1 MPSIRNVGII
11 SHIDAG
17 KTTTTERML
26 YYTGRTHRIGE
37 VDDGEATTDW
47 MAQEQERGISI
58 TSAAITCYWAQHQ
71 INIID
76 TPGHVD
82 FTAEVERS
90 LRVLDGAVAIFSAVE
105 GVEPQSETVWRQ
117 ADRHSVARIA
127 FVNKLDRAGAS
138 FDAVL
143 AQMRALL
150 SAEPVAL
157 HAPWGQDRDLRGIVD
172 LITMER
178 IRWDGDGAAMR
189 RDPVDPAD
197 PQIAARRERLIDAL
211 ADGSDEIAERYL
223 EGRDLPAGLLRAAVR
238 AAVASGRLVPVLA
251 GAARRN
257 IGIQPLLDA
266 IVWYLPAPDELP
278 ALRLIDRDGRAADRP
293 AVARS
298 AQGPPLA
305 LTFKVQNDRESGPM
319 NFIRVYSGTVR
330 RGDRLLNL
338 SEDRT
343 ERVQRLLRMHA
354 NRREQ
359 IESVSAGD
367 IAVAVGLKFA
377 RTGDTLT
384 VRRPSGRA
392 GGARQQDG
400 APGSGRPAGLLERM
414 RFPLPVVSVAVEP
427 HSAADAAELLAAL
440 EALRVEDPTFA
451 VEENP
456 ETGQLL
462 VSGMGEL
469 HLEVLMRQIAERTG
483 IDANAG
489 APQVSFRESVAAAV
503 EHHERFDRE
512 IGGRAHYAGVRLRV
526 APRGRGGRCSFD
538 AGPAADA
545 AELPAELRAAVAR
558 GVEAGFSSG
567 PGFGYPLVDVS
578 VELTGC
584 DYDQERA
591 SRFAFEAAA
600 AGAFVAGCRKAGPV
614 LLEPVM
620 SVDVTTPK
628 EFVGE
633 VLSSLQMRGGAIDTV
648 ESGHAAERVSAKVP
662 LGAMFGYTTD
672 LRSATQG
679 RAAYTMTFARYAPAR
694 G

>member
-58 TSAAITCYWAQHQ
+58 TAAAITCFWANHQ

-143 AQMRALL
+143 AQMRTLL

-178 IRWDGDGAAMR
+178 VRWNGDGTAMQR
-189 RDPVDPAD
+189 RPVDPAD
-197 PQIAARRERLIDAL
+197 PQFAARRASLIDAL

-223 EGRDLPAGLLRAAVR
+223 EGRDLPAGLLRTAVR
-238 AAVASGRLVPVLA
+238 AAVAAGRLVPVLA

-278 ALRLIDRDGRAADRP
+278 ALRLVDRDGQPAGRP

-298 AQGPPLA
+298 AHGPPLA
-305 LTFKVQNDRESGPM
+305 LAFKVQNDRESGPM
-319 NFIRVYSGTVR
+319 NFIRVYSGTLR

-384 VRRPSGRA
+384 VRRPGGRA
-392 GGARQQDG
+392 AGGRLGDG
-400 APGSGRPAGLLERM
+400 REPAGLLERM

-440 EALRVEDPTFA
+440 EALRTEDPTFA
-451 VEENP
+451 VEENS

-512 IGGRAHYAGVRLRV
+512 IGGRAHYAGVGLRV
-526 APRGRGGRCSFD
+526 APHGQGGRCAFD
-538 AGPAADA
+538 AGRTAAAAD
-545 AELPAELRAAVAR
+545 LPADLHAAVAR

-578 VELTGC
+578 VELIGC

-600 AGAFVAGCRKAGPV
+600 AGAFVACCRKAGPV

-620 SVDVTTPK
+620 SVDVTTPQ

-662 LGAMFGYTTD
+662 LGVMFGYTTD

-679 RAAYTMTFARYAPAR
+679 RAAYTMTFAHYAPAR

>member
-1 MPSIRNVGII
+1 MPPIRNVGII

-26 YYTGRTHRIGE
+26 YFTGRTHRIGE

-47 MAQEQERGISI
+47 MTQEQERGISI
-58 TSAAITCYWAQHQ
+58 TSAAITCFWADHQ

-105 GVEPQSETVWRQ
+105 GVEPQSETVWHQ

-143 AQMRALL
+143 QQMRSLL

-157 HAPWGQDRDLRGIVD
+157 QVPWGEDRDLRGLVD

-178 IRWDGDGAAMR
+178 IAWSDDGTVIQRSAA
-189 RDPVDPAD
+189 DPAD
-197 PQIAARRERLIDAL
+197 PDLARPRELLIDAL
-211 ADGSDEIAERYL
+211 ADRSDEIAERYL
-223 EGRDLPAGLLRAAVR
+223 EGRELPAALLREAVR
-238 AAVASGRLVPVLA
+238 AAVASRRLVPVLA

-266 IVWYLPAPDELP
+266 IVRYLPAPDELP
-278 ALRLIDRDGRAADRP
+278 PLRLLDREGRAGDLP
-293 AVARS
+293 ALARS
-298 AQGPPLA
+298 AAGPPLA
-305 LTFKVQNDRESGPM
+305 LAFKLQNDRESGPLS
-319 NFIRVYSGTVR
+319 FIRVYSGTFR
-330 RGDRLLNL
+330 RGDRLLNR

-343 ERVQRLLRMHA
+343 ERIQRLLRMHA

-367 IAVAVGLKFA
+367 IAVAVGLKFT
-377 RTGDTLT
+377 RTGDTLG
-384 VRRPSGRA
+384 VRQ
-392 GGARQQDG
+392 GGGQT
-400 APGSGRPAGLLERM
+400 GSGLLERM
-414 RFPLPVVSVAVEP
+414 GFPLPVVSVAVEP
-427 HSAADAAELLAAL
+427 HSATDAAELMAAL
-440 EALRVEDPTFA
+440 QSLRLEDPTFA
-451 VEENP
+451 VEDNE

-469 HLEVLMRQIAERTG
+469 HLEVLMRQVAERTG
-483 IDANAG
+483 IDANVG
-489 APQVSFRESVAAAV
+489 KPQVAFRESVAAVV
-503 EHHERFDRE
+503 EHHVQFERE
-512 IGGRAHYAGVRLRV
+512 IGGRPHHAGVGLRV
-526 APRGRGGRCSFD
+526 APRNQGGECTYD
-538 AGPAADA
+538 PGTIPAAAGLSEELCA
-545 AELPAELRAAVAR
+545 AIAR
-558 GVEAGFSSG
+558 GIEAAFSSG
-567 PGFGYPLVDVS
+567 PGFGYPMVDVS
-578 VELTGC
+578 VELIHC

-591 SRFAFEAAA
+591 SQFAFEAAA
-600 AGAFVAGCRKAGPV
+600 ATGFVTCCRKAAPI

-628 EFVGE
+628 KFVGE
-633 VLSSLQMRGGAIDTV
+633 VLGSLQMRGGAIETV

-679 RAAYTMTFARYAPAR
+679 RAAYTMAFAHYAPSCKS
-694 G
+694 

>member
-58 TSAAITCYWAQHQ
+58 TSAAITCFWADHQ

-105 GVEPQSETVWRQ
+105 GVEPQSETVWHQ

-143 AQMRALL
+143 AQMRTLL

-157 HAPWGQDRDLRGIVD
+157 QAPWGQDRDLRGIVD

-178 IRWDGDGAAMR
+178 IWWNGNGTTMQR
-189 RDPVDPAD
+189 RPADPAD
-197 PQIAARRERLIDAL
+197 PELAARRDRLIDRL

-223 EGRDLPAGLLRAAVR
+223 EGRELPAGLLRAAVR

-257 IGIQPLLDA
+257 VGIQPLLDA

-278 ALRLIDRDGRAADRP
+278 ALRLVDRDGRAADLP

-305 LTFKVQNDRESGPM
+305 LAFKLQNDRESGPLS
-319 NFIRVYSGTVR
+319 FIRVYSGTVR

-338 SEDRT
+338 SERRT

-367 IAVAVGLKFA
+367 IAAAVGLKFA
-377 RTGDTLT
+377 RTGDTLA
-384 VRRPSGRA
+384 VRQAAGRQA
-392 GGARQQDG
+392 GGRQG
-400 APGSGRPAGLLERM
+400 GGGRSGGLLERM

-427 HSAADAAELLAAL
+427 HSASDAAELLAAL
-440 EALRVEDPTFA
+440 QGLRLEDPTFS

-489 APQVSFRESVAAAV
+489 KPQVSFRESVAIAV

-512 IGGRAHYAGVRLRV
+512 IGGRAHQAGVGLRV
-526 APRGRGGRCSFD
+526 APHDQGGRCSFD
-538 AGPAADA
+538 PGRAAAAAG
-545 AELPAELRAAVAR
+545 LPEDLCAAVAR

-578 VELTGC
+578 VELIGC

-600 AGAFVAGCRKAGPV
+600 SGAFVACCRKARPV

-633 VLSSLQMRGGAIDTV
+633 ALSSLQMRGGAIETV

-679 RAAYTMTFARYAPAR
+679 RAAHAMAFAHYAPVR

>member
-26 YYTGRTHRIGE
+26 YFTGRTHRIGE

-58 TSAAITCYWAQHQ
+58 TSAATTCFWADHQ

-143 AQMRALL
+143 AQMRTLL
-150 SAEPVAL
+150 AAEPVAL
-157 HAPWGQDRDLRGIVD
+157 HAPWGQGRDLRGIVD

-178 IRWDGDGAAMR
+178 IGWNGGGAAMQR
-189 RDPVDPAD
+189 SPADPAD
-197 PQIAARRERLIDAL
+197 PELAARRDRLIDAL

-238 AAVASGRLVPVLA
+238 SAVAAGRLVPVLA

-257 IGIQPLLDA
+257 VGIQPLLDA

-278 ALRLIDRDGRAADRP
+278 ALRLVDRDGRAADLP

-305 LTFKVQNDRESGPM
+305 LAFKLQNDRESGPLS
-319 NFIRVYSGTVR
+319 FIRVYAGAVR
-330 RGDRLLNL
+330 RGERLLNL
-338 SEDRT
+338 SAGRT

-384 VRRPSGRA
+384 GQPAGGRGPRRRA
-392 GGARQQDG
+392 G
-400 APGSGRPAGLLERM
+400 GLLERM

-427 HSAADAAELLAAL
+427 HSASDAAALLAAL
-440 EALRVEDPTFA
+440 EDLRLEDPTFA

-489 APQVSFRESVAAAV
+489 KPQVSFRESIAAAV

-512 IGGRAHYAGVRLRV
+512 IGGRAHHAGVRLRV
-526 APRGRGGRCSFD
+526 APNDQGGRCSFEP
-538 AGPAADA
+538 GGAADA
-545 AELPAELRAAVAR
+545 AGLPDELRAAIAR

-567 PGFGYPLVDVS
+567 PGFGYPLVDVA

-584 DYDQERA
+584 DYDPERA

-600 AGAFVAGCRKAGPV
+600 SGAFVACGRKAGPV

-633 VLSSLQMRGGAIDTV
+633 VLSSLQMRGGAIETV
-648 ESGHAAERVSAKVP
+648 ESGHAAERVGAKVP

-679 RAAYTMTFARYAPAR
+679 RAAYTMTFAHYAPAR
-694 G
+694 ERGGAA

>member
-1 MPSIRNVGII
+1 MPPIRNVGII

-17 KTTTTERML
+17 KTTTTERIL
-26 YYTGRTHRIGE
+26 YYCGRTHRIGE

-47 MAQEQERGISI
+47 MTQEQERGISI
-58 TSAAITCYWAQHQ
+58 TAAATTCFWADHQ

-105 GVEPQSETVWRQ
+105 GVEPQSETVWHQ

-143 AQMRALL
+143 AQMRDLL

-157 HAPWGQDRDLRGIVD
+157 QVPWGEDRDLRGIID
-172 LITMER
+172 LITMEC
-178 IRWDGDGAAMR
+178 ISWSDDGTAMQRSAA
-189 RDPVDPAD
+189 DATDPAL
-197 PQIAARRERLIDAL
+197 ARRRELLIDAL
-211 ADGSDEIAERYL
+211 ADGSDEIADRYL
-223 EGRDLPAGLLRAAVR
+223 EGAELPAELLRAAVR
-238 AAVASGRLVPVLA
+238 AAVAAGRLVPVLT

-266 IVWYLPAPDELP
+266 IVWYLPAPEELP
-278 ALRLIDRDGRAADRP
+278 PLQLLDRDSGAASVP

-298 AQGPPLA
+298 AAGPPLA
-305 LTFKVQNDRESGPM
+305 LAFKLQNDRASGPLC
-319 NFIRVYSGTVR
+319 FIRVYSGSFR
-330 RGDRLLNL
+330 RGDRVLNL
-338 SEDRT
+338 SEGRT

-359 IESVSAGD
+359 IDEVAAGD
-367 IAVAVGLKFA
+367 IAVVVGLKFT
-377 RTGDTLT
+377 RTGDSLAS
-384 VRRPSGRA
+384 RQ
-392 GGARQQDG
+392 GGG
-400 APGSGRPAGLLERM
+400 GLLERM
-414 RFPLPVVSVAVEP
+414 RFPLPMVSVAVEP
-427 HSAADAAELLAAL
+427 HSASDAAELADAL
-440 EALRVEDPTFA
+440 EVLRLEDPTFA
-451 VEENP
+451 VEENE

-483 IDANAG
+483 IDASVG
-489 APQVSFRESVAAAV
+489 KPQVSFRESVAGAH
-503 EHHERFDRE
+503 EHREVFDRE
-512 IGGRAHYAGVRLRV
+512 IGGRPHHAGVRLRV
-526 APRGRGGRCSFD
+526 WPRAQGGECAFD
-538 AGPAADA
+538 PGTVADA
-545 AELPAELRAAVAR
+545 VDLPAELREAIAR
-558 GVEAGFSSG
+558 SIEAGFSSG
-567 PGFGYPLVDVS
+567 PGYGYPLVDVAI
-578 VELTGC
+578 ELLDI

-591 SRFAFEAAA
+591 SHFAFEAAA
-600 AGAFVAGCRKAGPV
+600 AGAFVTCCRKATSL

-620 SVDVTTPK
+620 TVDVTTPK

-633 VLSSLQMRGGAIDTV
+633 VLASLQMRGGAIETV
-648 ESGHAAERVSAKVP
+648 ESGHAAERVSAKVA

-679 RAAYTMTFARYAPAR
+679 RAAYTMEFSHYAPSR
-694 G
+694 TGG

>member
-58 TSAAITCYWAQHQ
+58 TSAAITCFWAEHQ

-105 GVEPQSETVWRQ
+105 GVEPQSETVWHQ

-143 AQMRALL
+143 EQMRSLL

-157 HAPWGQDRDLRGIVD
+157 QAPWGQDRELRGLVD

-178 IRWDGDGAAMR
+178 IRWNGDGTAMQR
-189 RDPVDPAD
+189 CPADPAD
-197 PQIAARRERLIDAL
+197 PELAARRDRLIDAL
-211 ADGSDEIAERYL
+211 ADGSDEIADRYL
-223 EGRDLPAGLLRAAVR
+223 EGRELPADLLWAAVR

-266 IVWYLPAPDELP
+266 IVRYLPAPDELP
-278 ALRLIDRDGRAADRP
+278 AVPLLHRDGRAADLP

-298 AQGPPLA
+298 AAGPPLA
-305 LTFKVQNDRESGPM
+305 LSFKLQNDRESGPLS
-319 NFIRVYSGTVR
+319 FIRVYAGTIR

-338 SEDRT
+338 SEGRT
-343 ERVQRLLRMHA
+343 ERVWRLLRMHA

-359 IESVSAGD
+359 IDSVSAGD
-367 IAVAVGLKFA
+367 IAVAVGLKFT
-377 RTGDTLT
+377 RTGDTL
-384 VRRPSGRA
+384 
-392 GGARQQDG
+392 GARQAG
-400 APGSGRPAGLLERM
+400 GLLERM

-427 HSAADAAELLAAL
+427 HSASDAAALLAAL
-440 EALRVEDPTFA
+440 EGLRQEDPTFA

-469 HLEVLMRQIAERTG
+469 HLEVLMRQVAERTG

-489 APQVSFRESVAAAV
+489 KPQVSFRESVAAAV
-503 EHHERFDRE
+503 EHHERFERE

-526 APRGRGGRCSFD
+526 APEDRGGRCSFD
-538 AGPAADA
+538 PGPSAAAAG
-545 AELPAELRAAVAR
+545 LPEELRAAVAR
-558 GVEAGFSSG
+558 GVAAGFSSG
-567 PGFGYPLVDVS
+567 PGFGYPLVDVA
-578 VELTGC
+578 VELIGC

-600 AGAFVAGCRKAGPV
+600 SGAFVACCRKAEPV

-633 VLSSLQMRGGAIDTV
+633 VLSSLQMRGGAIGTM

-679 RAAYTMTFARYAPAR
+679 RAAFTMAFAHYAPAR
-694 G
+694 S

>member
-58 TSAAITCYWAQHQ
+58 TAAAITCFWANHQ

-143 AQMRALL
+143 AQMRTLL

-178 IRWDGDGAAMR
+178 VRWNGDGTAMQR
-189 RDPVDPAD
+189 RPVDPAD
-197 PQIAARRERLIDAL
+197 PQFAARRDRLIDAL

-238 AAVASGRLVPVLA
+238 AAVAAGRLVPVLA

-278 ALRLIDRDGRAADRP
+278 ALRLVDRAGRPAGRP

-298 AQGPPLA
+298 AHGPPLA
-305 LTFKVQNDRESGPM
+305 LAFKVQNDRESGPM
-319 NFIRVYSGTVR
+319 NFIRVYSGTLR

-384 VRRPSGRA
+384 VRRAGGRA
-392 GGARQQDG
+392 AGGRLGDG
-400 APGSGRPAGLLERM
+400 GGPAGLLERM

-440 EALRVEDPTFA
+440 EALRTEDPTFA

-469 HLEVLMRQIAERTG
+469 HLEVLMRQITERTG

-489 APQVSFRESVAAAV
+489 KPQVSFRESVAAAA

-512 IGGRAHYAGVRLRV
+512 IGGRGHYAGVGLRV
-526 APRGRGGRCSFD
+526 APHGQGGRCTFHSGRT
-538 AGPAADA
+538 AVAAD
-545 AELPAELRAAVAR
+545 LPAELHAAVAR

-578 VELTGC
+578 VELIGC

-600 AGAFVAGCRKAGPV
+600 AGAFVACCRKAGPV

-679 RAAYTMTFARYAPAR
+679 RAAYAMTFAHYAPAR

>member
-1 MPSIRNVGII
+1 MPPIRNVGII

-26 YYTGRTHRIGE
+26 FFTGRTHRIGE

-47 MAQEQERGISI
+47 MPQEQERGISI
-58 TSAAITCYWAQHQ
+58 TSAAITCFWADHQ
-71 INIID
+71 INLID

-105 GVEPQSETVWRQ
+105 GVEPQSETVWHQ

-138 FDAVL
+138 FEGVL
-143 AQMRALL
+143 QQMRSLL

-157 HAPWGQDRDLRGIVD
+157 QVPWGEDRELRGIVD

-178 IRWDGDGAAMR
+178 ISWSDDGTAMQCRAA
-189 RDPVDPAD
+189 DPAD
-197 PQIAARRERLIDAL
+197 PEVGPRRDLLVDAL

-223 EGRDLPAGLLRAAVR
+223 EGRELPVPLLREAVR

-257 IGIQPLLDA
+257 IGVQPLLDG

-278 ALRLIDRDGRAADRP
+278 ALQLLERDGSAADRP
-293 AVARS
+293 PLARS
-298 AQGPPLA
+298 AAGPPVALA
-305 LTFKVQNDRESGPM
+305 FKLQNDRESGPLSYL
-319 NFIRVYSGTVR
+319 RVYSGTFR

-338 SEDRT
+338 SQGRT
-343 ERVQRLLRMHA
+343 ERIQRLLRMHA

-359 IESVSAGD
+359 IDSVSAGE
-367 IAVAVGLKFA
+367 IAVAVGLKFT
-377 RTGDTLT
+377 RTGDTVT
-384 VRRPSGRA
+384 GKQRGNQA
-392 GGARQQDG
+392 GAGEQ
-400 APGSGRPAGLLERM
+400 PAGLLERM

-427 HSAADAAELLAAL
+427 HSASDTAALLAAL
-440 EALRVEDPTFA
+440 EALRLEDPTFA
-451 VEENP
+451 VEEND

-483 IDANAG
+483 IDANVG
-489 APQVSFRESVAAAV
+489 KPQVSFRESVSAAV
-503 EHHERFDRE
+503 EHREEFDRE
-512 IGGRAHYAGVRLRV
+512 IGGRAHYAAVTLRV
-526 APRGRGGRCSFD
+526 TPRGQGGRCTLD
-538 AGPAADA
+538 TGTVPDA
-545 AELPAELRAAVAR
+545 AGLPEALYAAIAR
-558 GVEAGFSSG
+558 GIEAGFSSG
-567 PGFGYPLVDVS
+567 PGFGYPLVDVA
-578 VELTGC
+578 VELTDC
-584 DYDQERA
+584 AYDQERA
-591 SRFAFEAAA
+591 SEFAFEAAA
-600 AGAFVAGCRKAGPV
+600 ASGFVSCSRKAAPI

-633 VLSSLQMRGGAIDTV
+633 VLGGLQMRGGAIETV

-679 RAAYTMTFARYAPAR
+679 RAAYTMAFAHYAPAR
-694 G
+694 GN

>member
-1 MPSIRNVGII
+1 MPPIRNVGII

-26 YYTGRTHRIGE
+26 YFTGRTHRIGE

-47 MAQEQERGISI
+47 MTQEQERGISI
-58 TSAAITCYWAQHQ
+58 TCAAITCFWADHQ

-105 GVEPQSETVWRQ
+105 GVEPQSETVWHQ

-143 AQMRALL
+143 QQMRSVL

-157 HAPWGQDRDLRGIVD
+157 QVPWGEDRDLRGLVD

-178 IRWDGDGAAMR
+178 LSWSDDGTAMQRSAA
-189 RDPVDPAD
+189 DPAD
-197 PQIAARRERLIDAL
+197 PEVARPRELLIDAL

-223 EGRDLPAGLLRAAVR
+223 EGRELPAPLLREAIR
-238 AAVASGRLVPVLA
+238 AAVAASRLVPVLA

-278 ALRLIDRDGRAADRP
+278 SLQLIDREGNAGNLP

-298 AQGPPLA
+298 PAGPPLA
-305 LTFKVQNDRESGPM
+305 LAFKLQNDRESGPLS
-319 NFIRVYSGTVR
+319 FIRVYSGTFR
-330 RGDRLLNL
+330 RGDRLLNR
-338 SEDRT
+338 SEERT
-343 ERVQRLLRMHA
+343 ERIQRLLRMHA

-359 IESVSAGD
+359 IDSVSAGD
-367 IAVAVGLKFA
+367 IAVAVGLKFT
-377 RTGDTLT
+377 RTGDTLGDRQGGGQT
-384 VRRPSGRA
+384 GR
-392 GGARQQDG
+392 
-400 APGSGRPAGLLERM
+400 GLLERM

-427 HSAADAAELLAAL
+427 HSASDSAELIAVL
-440 EALRVEDPTFA
+440 ESLRLEDPTFA
-451 VEENP
+451 VEENE

-483 IDANAG
+483 IDANVG
-489 APQVSFRESVAAAV
+489 KPQVSFRESVAAEV
-503 EHHERFDRE
+503 EHHEQFERE
-512 IGGRAHYAGVRLRV
+512 IGGRPHHARVGLRIS
-526 APRGRGGRCSFD
+526 PRNRGGECTFD
-538 AGPAADA
+538 PGTVPAAA
-545 AELPAELRAAVAR
+545 GLPAELCAAIAR
-558 GVEAGFSSG
+558 GIEAGFSSG

-578 VELTGC
+578 VELIDC

-600 AGAFVAGCRKAGPV
+600 ASGFVACCRKAAPI

-633 VLSSLQMRGGAIDTV
+633 VLGSLQMRGGAIETV
-648 ESGHAAERVSAKVP
+648 ESIHAAERVSAKVP

-679 RAAYTMTFARYAPAR
+679 RAAYTMEFAHYAPSR
-694 G
+694 KT